1 MSYTAPTNVQT
12 KEQAILALAS
22 TIAGEDKT
30 ALGNGSVN
38 KALDVLA
45 DVLAQQDVDVP
56 QTNAGAILALAQY
69 AQGGGGIQLET
80 VLDEDVTFTYWQNVS
95 NNPQARYATTDS
107 STVSLFSFER
117 GDVYVCELGG
127 VASLSIGIASEEVQY
142 TIGSGEYLMSWDID
156 YNLQDQVEFNIY
168 VGDYDST
175 TTDATL
181 QAWCQTQHHVTIKK
195 CNVLA

>member
-1 MSYTAPTNVQT
+1 MSYTAPQYVDT

-69 AQGGGGIQLET
+69 AQGGGG
-80 VLDEDVTFTYWQNVS
+80 
-95 NNPQARYATTDS
+95 S
-107 STVSLFSFER
+107 STQTLTVTKANGSDTVSVWTQSWA
-117 GDVYVCELGG
+117 GYIAGG
-127 VASLSIGIASEEVQY
+127 YDESVNVQP
-142 TIGSGEYLMSWDID
+142 
-156 YNLQDQVEFNIY
+156 
-168 VGDYDST
+168 DST
-175 TTDATL
+175 DGLTSVYSIPVGAYFDVHINNDLITDMYLTEEISQL
-181 QAWCQTQHHVTIKK
+181 NHVETIVMPSTPLYVLIDNQTV
-195 CNVLA
+195 